1 MVYITGYATNASDE
15 SLLRVFQ
22 RNFLF
27 EVIIE
32 GPNELSRTEDE
43 CTIVGISLANFTSN
57 KL

>member
-15 SLLRVFQ
+15 SLHRVFQ

-43 CTIVGISLANFTSN
+43 YTIVAISLANFTSN